1 MRADKIP
8 PEMKEAGMEEEVRLM
23 GPEDMFREVERFFEH
38 LDRWK
43 RPVFFFEKAWKPLA
57 DVSETSREVIVV
69 LDLAGVELNNVSLSV
84 HGDRLCVRG
93 IRREPTSTMR
103 RLYHQMEI
111 SYGTFEREIQL
122 PSKVEAEEAKATYSE
137 GFMEVRLPKVQKAP
151 PKEVEI
157 DVATE

>member
-1 MRADKIP
+1 
-8 PEMKEAGMEEEVRLM
+8 MEEEVRLA
-23 GPEDMFREVERFFEH
+23 GPDDMYREVERFFEH

-57 DVSETSREVIVV
+57 DVSETAGEVVVV
-69 LDLAGVELNNVSLSV
+69 LDLAGVEVGNVNLSV
-84 HGDRLCVRG
+84 HGECLCVHG

-103 RLYHQMEI
+103 RRYHQMEI

-122 PSKVEAEEAKATYSE
+122 PSKVRAEEARATYSE
-137 GFMEVRLPKVQKAP
+137 GFMEIRLPKVLKAP
-151 PKEVEI
+151 PREVEI

>member
-1 MRADKIP
+1 
-8 PEMKEAGMEEEVRLM
+8 MEEEVRLV
-23 GPEDMFREVERFFEH
+23 GPDDMYREVERFFEH

-57 DVSETSREVIVV
+57 DVSETAEEVVVV
-69 LDLAGVELNNVSLSV
+69 LDLAGVEVGNVNLSV
-84 HGDRLCVRG
+84 HGECLCVHG

-103 RLYHQMEI
+103 RRYHQMEI

-122 PSKVEAEEAKATYSE
+122 PSKVRAEEARATYSE
-137 GFMEVRLPKVQKAP
+137 GFMEIRLPKVLKAP
-151 PKEVEI
+151 PREVEI

>member
-1 MRADKIP
+1 
-8 PEMKEAGMEEEVRLM
+8 MEEEVRLV
-23 GPEDMFREVERFFEH
+23 GPDDMYREVERFFEH

-57 DVSETSREVIVV
+57 DVSETAGEVVVV
-69 LDLAGVELNNVSLSV
+69 LDLAGVEVGNVNLSV
-84 HGDRLCVRG
+84 HGECLCVHG

-103 RLYHQMEI
+103 RRYHQMEI

-122 PSKVEAEEAKATYSE
+122 PSKVRAEEARATYSE
-137 GFMEVRLPKVQKAP
+137 GFMEIRLPKVLKAP
-151 PKEVEI
+151 PREVEI

>member
-1 MRADKIP
+1 
-8 PEMKEAGMEEEVRLM
+8 MEEKVRLM
-23 GPEDMFREVERFFEH
+23 GPDDMYREVERFFEH

-57 DVSETSREVIVV
+57 DVSETAGEVVVV
-69 LDLAGVELNNVSLSV
+69 LDLAGVEVGNVSLSV
-84 HGDRLCVRG
+84 HGECLCVHG
-93 IRREPTSTMR
+93 IRREPPSTMR

-122 PSKVEAEEAKATYSE
+122 PSKVRAEEARATYSE
-137 GFMEVRLPKVQKAP
+137 GFMEIRLPKVQKAP

-157 DVATE
+157 NVATE